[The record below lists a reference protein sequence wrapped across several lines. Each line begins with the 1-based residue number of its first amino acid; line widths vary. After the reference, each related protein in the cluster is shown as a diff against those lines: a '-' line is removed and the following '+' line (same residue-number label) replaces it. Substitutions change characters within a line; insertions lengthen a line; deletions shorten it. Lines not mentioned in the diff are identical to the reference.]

1 MCSNNQH
8 LQNETKHL
16 KKVFRDING
25 YRNCITEQK
34 IEKVKNQN
42 EMPRS
47 AQLKSNTEENED
59 LLVRHSWN
67 RQSS

>member
-25 YRNCITEQK
+25 YPNCIIEQK

>member
-25 YRNCITEQK
+25 YRNCIIEQK

-59 LLVRHSWN
+59 LLVRHRWN

>member
-25 YRNCITEQK
+25 YQNCIIEQK

>member
-25 YRNCITEQK
+25 YRNCIIEQK

>member
-25 YRNCITEQK
+25 YRNCIIEQK
-34 IEKVKNQN
+34 IEKLKNQN

>member
-25 YRNCITEQK
+25 YRNCIIKQK